1 MRVLCV
7 GSPFPSGTEG
17 LLTSLDEHNHN
28 KAVSGNMYIVLM
40 TTCGGVH
47 LTSKLP
53 YTGFAKVYDE
63 IMADVP
69 YDRWLDYIGFL
80 WSAHGFSPVSVLDLA
95 CGTGNMS
102 LRLARSGYLV
112 TGIDRSQQM
121 LEVARQK
128 ARDEG
133 LYISFIKGS
142 MEDFTVDRQ
151 FDAAVCVF
159 DSLNYLLEAP
169 DVQSCFK
176 SVFNALSPGGC
187 FVFDVNTRFRLSTIP
202 TDTSIYQGP
211 RYFVVWRDS
220 WDERHEWWQVN
231 LTGFLKCNGVWSRFD
246 EIHRE
251 RAFPLESLSDWLEA
265 AGFVVK
271 GIYESNTLK
280 PASET
285 TLRAYFVAWK
295 PGS

>member
-1 MRVLCV
+1 
-7 GSPFPSGTEG
+7 
-17 LLTSLDEHNHN
+17 
-28 KAVSGNMYIVLM
+28 
-40 TTCGGVH
+40 
-47 LTSKLP
+47 LTSKLA
-53 YTGFAKVYDE
+53 YIGFAKVYDE

-69 YDRWLDYIGFL
+69 YDRWLGYIESI
-80 WSAHGFSPVSVLDLA
+80 WSANGFSPVSVLDLA

-112 TGIDRSQQM
+112 TGIDRSDQM

-133 LYISFIKGS
+133 LYIEFLKGR
-142 MEDFTVDRQ
+142 MEDFITEQQ

-159 DSLNYLLEAP
+159 DSLNYLLEAK
-169 DVQSCFK
+169 DVQSCFE
-176 SVFNALSPGGC
+176 SVFGALNPGGY
-187 FVFDVNTRFRLSTIP
+187 FMFDVNTRLRLSTIP
-202 TDTSIYQGP
+202 TDTNIFQGP
-211 RYFVVWRDS
+211 WFFVVWRDL
-220 WDERHEWWQVN
+220 WDESNEWWQAN
-231 LTGFLKCNGVWSRFD
+231 LTGFLKCNGMWCRFD

-251 RAFPLESLSDWLEA
+251 RAFPLETLAAWLEA

-271 GIYESNTLK
+271 GIYEPHAFK
-280 PASET
+280 PAAET